1 MRKIDK
7 VAFGENLLE
16 GLKDGDREKLEK
28 AGKVETIEIYE
39 QDLDSLTP
47 NPDKVYIIKK
57 NPVLVNYAHSNTS
70 PVVIDT
76 ETLESLEIIFHPVN
90 VTGTSQGTKQ
100 TFAWIKGEYLEAY
113 FSAWKSGGSLAL
125 QMNDRC
131 KWQDEDQWSLMVF
144 YEDTN
149 APWATMGRSIED
161 DGTTLRT
168 QRGTMGSIINVRDWN
183 NGGATYKN
191 TPMEISWD
199 AEICDL
205 VITVKHY
212 VEVD

>member
-7 VAFGENLLE
+7 VAFGEHILE

-47 NPDKVYIIKK
+47 NPDKVYIVKK
-57 NPVLVNYAHSNTS
+57 NPVLANYTHAGTS
-70 PVVIDT
+70 PVVINT
-76 ETLESLEIIFHPVN
+76 ATLESLEIIFHPATITAN
-90 VTGTSQGTKQ
+90 SQGTKQ
-100 TFAWIKGEYLEAY
+100 PFAWINGEYLEAY
-113 FSAWKSGGSLAL
+113 FSAWKSGGRVNL
-125 QMNDRC
+125 QMNDRY
-131 KWQDEDQWSLMVF
+131 KWQDEDQWSLRVF
-144 YEDTN
+144 YDGASGQT
-149 APWATMGRSIED
+149 SIED
-161 DGTTLRT
+161 DGTTLHFPNGT
-168 QRGTMGSIINVRDWN
+168 QGSIINVRDWN
-183 NGGATYKN
+183 NGGVTYKN

-205 VITVKHY
+205 EIIAKHY